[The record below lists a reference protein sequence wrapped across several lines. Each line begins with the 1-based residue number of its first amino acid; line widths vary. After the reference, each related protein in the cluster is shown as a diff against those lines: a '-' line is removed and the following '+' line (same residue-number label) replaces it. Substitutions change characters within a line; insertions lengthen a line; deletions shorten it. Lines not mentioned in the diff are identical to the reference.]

1 MLSAG
6 HDAAPVAAA
15 APPAVALMGTM
26 RSLHSSPVYDKP
38 AVESAESDSG
48 VPRHSL
54 VEQRP
59 LVPQSAR
66 ERRAQHRRALGGPS
80 LVVRRASAKR
90 QGQSAASMKLG
101 VRQLLVGVLLGVL
114 LYGAVV
120 AYAGFRQIQA
130 VLGEFRW
137 AAFAAALGL
146 ASANYGFRFAKWQYY
161 LRRLG
166 VARVPR
172 VDSLLVFLSGF
183 VLTVTPGKLGE
194 VFKSAV
200 LARTHQV
207 PVERTAP
214 IVVAE
219 RLTDVIAIVLLVV
232 LGSLGFSGGLYWA
245 LLGAVA
251 VGAGLIAILWERPV
265 RSLLAALGKTR
276 RAASLVP
283 RLARAY
289 DSLRLVASPSAL
301 GWPVLLSLFGWGL
314 EGLALHLL
322 IGGFGYHP
330 ALSFSVF
337 FYATATL
344 AGALVPVP
352 GGLGV
357 TEAVIHEQLVHVAG
371 MPENVATA
379 CMLLIRLATL
389 WWAVLVGFLALALLR
404 LRFPR
409 ELGAASAGPEPE
421 PPAPADSP
429 PGSAPSLSRRA

>member
-1 MLSAG
+1 M
-6 HDAAPVAAA
+6 
-15 APPAVALMGTM
+15 
-26 RSLHSSPVYDKP
+26 
-38 AVESAESDSG
+38 
-48 VPRHSL
+48 VP
-54 VEQRP
+54 E
-59 LVPQSAR
+59 SAR
-66 ERRAQHRRALGGPS
+66 ERRTRRRRALGGPS
-80 LVVRRASAKR
+80 LLGGRASAKR
-90 QGQSAASMKLG
+90 QGAPMAASGTGMKLG
-101 VRQLLVGVLLGVL
+101 VRQLLVGILLGVL

-120 AYAGFRQIQA
+120 AYAGFRQIQE
-130 VLGEFRW
+130 VLGAFRW
-137 AAFAAALGL
+137 ATFAAALAL

-172 VDSLLVFLSGF
+172 ADSLLVFLSGF

-245 LLGAVA
+245 VLGAVA
-251 VGAGLIAILWERPV
+251 VGAGLVAILWERPA
-265 RSLLAALGKTR
+265 RALLAALGKTR
-276 RAASLVP
+276 RAAGLVP

-301 GWPVLLSLFGWGL
+301 GWPVLLSLVGWGL
-314 EGLALHLL
+314 EGFALHLL

-371 MPENVATA
+371 TPENVATA

-404 LRFPR
+404 SRFPR
-409 ELGAASAGPEPE
+409 ELGAARAGEQPQAEAGS
-421 PPAPADSP
+421 PA
-429 PGSAPSLSRRA
+429 GSAPPLSRRA

>member
-1 MLSAG
+1 
-6 HDAAPVAAA
+6 
-15 APPAVALMGTM
+15 
-26 RSLHSSPVYDKP
+26 
-38 AVESAESDSG
+38 
-48 VPRHSL
+48 
-54 VEQRP
+54 
-59 LVPQSAR
+59 
-66 ERRAQHRRALGGPS
+66 
-80 LVVRRASAKR
+80 
-90 QGQSAASMKLG
+90 MKLS

-120 AYAGFRQIQA
+120 AYTGFRQIQA

-146 ASANYGFRFAKWQYY
+146 ASANYCFRFAKWQYY

-166 VARVPR
+166 VAGVPR
-172 VDSLLVFLSGF
+172 ADSLLIFLSGF

-232 LGSLGFSGGLYWA
+232 FGSLGFSGGLYWA
-245 LLGAVA
+245 VLGAAAVA
-251 VGAGLIAILWERPV
+251 AGLVAILWERPV
-265 RSLLAALGKTR
+265 RVVLAALSKTR
-276 RAASLVP
+276 AAALAP

-301 GWPVLLSLFGWGL
+301 GWPVLLSLVGWGL

-322 IGGFGYHP
+322 IGGFGHHP

-344 AGALVPVP
+344 AGALIPVP

-389 WWAVLVGFLALALLR
+389 WWAVLVGFGALALLR

-409 ELGAASAGPEPE
+409 ELGAASSEPE
-421 PPAPADSP
+421 AEPE
-429 PGSAPSLSRRA
+429 PGSAPPLSRRA